1 VSATA
6 APLTLGTSGHIDHGK
21 TSLVRALTGVETDR
35 LPAERARGMTIE
47 LGYAPL
53 ELPDGRRLSV
63 VDVPG
68 HERFV
73 RTMIAGATEIDLY
86 LMAIAADDGVM
97 PQTREHA
104 AVLRALGVVHGVVA
118 ITKCDGRDPTAAVSA
133 ARRLLPGAEVV
144 TCSART
150 GQGVADVVAALARA
164 AVRVRSRT
172 STTTPVVLHA
182 DRVFTMRGAGTVLT
196 GTLWS
201 GTIGRGDMLSLL
213 PAGRGLRVCGV
224 HVHGEAVAQA
234 AAGERVAV
242 NLAGV
247 AVPSVSRG
255 DALASPDAPVRVT
268 RVWTSRSRWRRPPAR
283 PPGVSRSITPRAPCP
298 GARSRWPAATGN
310 SGSSNPCSSP
320 TATGSSSVGSPR
332 MTRSAEGSCSTHERG
347 VTVPGPTCSSAC
359 AASSEARTRTPPRPR
374 PGPNR
379 WRCDALRRGR

>member
-1 VSATA
+1 
-6 APLTLGTSGHIDHGK
+6 
-21 TSLVRALTGVETDR
+21 
-35 LPAERARGMTIE
+35 
-47 LGYAPL
+47 
-53 ELPDGRRLSV
+53 
-63 VDVPG
+63 
-68 HERFV
+68 
-73 RTMIAGATEIDLY
+73 
-86 LMAIAADDGVM
+86 MAIAADDGVM

-247 AVPSVSRG
+247 AVTSVSRG
-255 DALASPDAPVRVT
+255 DALVSPDAPVRVT
-268 RVWTSRSRWRRPPAR
+268 RVLDVTLALEEAAGPPPRRVQVHHATRAVPGRPVALAGRYWQLRLEQPLLGRRRRPARHPSDRPA
-283 PPGVSRSITPRAPCP
+283 
-298 GARSRWPAATGN
+298 
-310 SGSSNPCSSP
+310 
-320 TATGSSSVGSPR
+320 
-332 MTRSAEGSCSTHERG
+332 
-347 VTVPGPTCSSAC
+347 
-359 AASSEARTRTPPRPR
+359 
-374 PGPNR
+374 
-379 WRCDALRRGR
+379 